1 MLMSFPLENAR
12 LCLDCDT
19 VFDEARC
26 PSCDSET
33 YFPLSRWV
41 RPASETDESAPPKP
55 RPRTLATKAKNT
67 SLVLGGAGVAFALW
81 KMFGA
86 SKNDS
91 GKNGPEKKSL
101 PDHDDSSPRKR
112 RSRKT
117 NSSLRSE

>member
-1 MLMSFPLENAR
+1 MSFPLEDAR

-41 RPASETDESAPPKP
+41 RPANESGESGPPKP
-55 RPRTLATKAKNT
+55 RQRTLANKAKNT

-86 SKNDS
+86 SKN
-91 GKNGPEKKSL
+91 GPEKRP
-101 PDHDDSSPRKR
+101 PDHTDSSLKKR

-117 NSSLRSE
+117 KSSPRSE